1 MPNGVHRIFRPAD
14 DGEGF
19 VEVDDP
25 VRPFFGFGCLRGLV
39 LAPIDPTS
47 KDDFMSLFSKAVVG
61 LDIGTS
67 SVKVVQL
74 KSSGSQ
80 WQLAGMGMAEIPKE
94 SLEVK
99 NQDAQRSALVETIKR
114 VFKESG
120 IKTKKVVT
128 SLSGDSVIIRYVK
141 LPFMTAEELR
151 GAIPREAEQYI
162 PLNIDQVVLDFQIL
176 GETQEDGQRK
186 LDVLL
191 VAAKVDVVDQ
201 HLLMLKSAGLTP
213 AVIDVDAFALQNAY
227 EINRLES
234 NDETVALINIGSS
247 LTTINI
253 LEGNSTRFT
262 RDIPVAGNDFTKE
275 IQKEFNLKF
284 SEAEE
289 LKKSHGAISMEEDD
303 FSLSTVSQ
311 KDDRVLRMSDVM
323 TPVLNKLLGE
333 IRRSFDYYE
342 TQSRKKTVERVVL
355 LGGSARLKNVNRFLA
370 NKLGIPVEHFSV
382 FRNIETGKNIDAA
395 QLAEKEYHMGI
406 SLGLALRQGEA

>member
-1 MPNGVHRIFRPAD
+1 
-14 DGEGF
+14 
-19 VEVDDP
+19 
-25 VRPFFGFGCLRGLV
+25 
-39 LAPIDPTS
+39 
-47 KDDFMSLFSKAVVG
+47 MSLFSKAIVG

-67 SVKVVQL
+67 SVKIVQL
-74 KSSGSQ
+74 KSSGNQ
-80 WQLAGMGMAEIPKE
+80 WHLSLMGMAEIPNE
-94 SLEVK
+94 SMDAK
-99 NQDAQRSALVETIKR
+99 NQDAQRAVVIETIKR

-120 IKTKKVVT
+120 VKTKKVVT

-141 LPFMTAEELR
+141 LPFMTPEELR
-151 GAIPREAEQYI
+151 AAIPREAEQYI

-176 GETQEDGQRK
+176 GEVQEDGQRK

-213 AVIDVDAFALQNAY
+213 MVIDIDAFALQNAY
-227 EINRLES
+227 EINRLEPS
-234 NDETVALINIGSS
+234 EETVALINMGAS

-289 LKKSHGAISMEEDD
+289 LKKAHGAISMEEDD

-342 TQSRKKTVERVVL
+342 TQSRKKTVERVIL

-370 NKLGIPVEHFSV
+370 NKLGIPVEYLAS
-382 FRNIETGKNIDAA
+382 FRNVEAAKNIDSE
-395 QLAEKEYHMGI
+395 QLADKEFHMGVC
-406 SLGLALRQGEA
+406 LGLALRQAEA

>member
-1 MPNGVHRIFRPAD
+1 
-14 DGEGF
+14 
-19 VEVDDP
+19 
-25 VRPFFGFGCLRGLV
+25 
-39 LAPIDPTS
+39 
-47 KDDFMSLFSKAVVG
+47 MSLFSKTIVG

-67 SVKVVQL
+67 SVKIIEL
-74 KSSGSQ
+74 KAVGTQ
-80 WQLAGMGMAEIPKE
+80 WHLAAMGMAEIPKE
-94 SLEVK
+94 SLEAK
-99 NQDAQRSALVETIKR
+99 NQESQRLGLIEAIKR
-114 VFKESG
+114 AFKESG
-120 IKTKKVVT
+120 IKTKRVVT

-201 HLLMLKSAGLTP
+201 HLLTLKSAGLTP
-213 AVIDVDAFALQNAY
+213 VVIDVDAFALQNAY
-227 EINRLES
+227 EINQIETS
-234 NDETVALINIGSS
+234 EETVALINIGAS

-303 FSLSTVSQ
+303 FSLSSVSQ

-342 TQSRKKTVERVVL
+342 TQARKKTVERVVL

-370 NKLGIPVEHFSV
+370 NKLGIPVEHFGA
-382 FRNIETGKNIDAA
+382 FRNVEAEKNIDAE
-395 QLAEKEYHMGI
+395 QLPDKEFHMGVC
-406 SLGLALRQGEA
+406 LGLALRQMES

>member
-1 MPNGVHRIFRPAD
+1 MN
-14 DGEGF
+14 
-19 VEVDDP
+19 
-25 VRPFFGFGCLRGLV
+25 
-39 LAPIDPTS
+39 
-47 KDDFMSLFSKAVVG
+47 LFSKNIVG
-61 LDIGTS
+61 LDVGTS
-67 SVKVVQL
+67 NVKIVQV
-74 KSSGSQ
+74 KQNGNQ
-80 WQLAGMGMAEIPKE
+80 WQLMALGMVEIPKE
-94 SLEVK
+94 SLENK
-99 NQDAQRSALVETIKR
+99 NQEVQRAATAEAIKR

-120 IKTKKVVT
+120 IKVKRVVT

-141 LPFMTAEELR
+141 MPFMTADELR
-151 GAIPREAEQYI
+151 GSIAKEAEQYI

-176 GETQEDGQRK
+176 GEIQEDGQKK

-201 HLLMLKSAGLTP
+201 HLAMLKSAGLTP
-213 AVIDVDAFALQNAY
+213 MIIDIDAFALQNAY
-227 EINRLES
+227 EINKLEG
-234 NDETVALINIGSS
+234 NEETVALVNMGAS

-253 LEGNSTRFT
+253 IEGSNTRFT
-262 RDIPVAGNDFTKE
+262 RDVPVAGNDFTRE

-284 SEAEE
+284 AEAEE
-289 LKKSHGAISMEEDD
+289 LKKSHGSISMEEDD

-370 NKLGIPVEHFSV
+370 NKLGIPVEHFAA
-382 FRNIETGKNIDAA
+382 FRNVEPSKGLDPE
-395 QLAEKEYHMGI
+395 QLAEKEFHMGVC
-406 SLGLALRQGEA
+406 LGLALRRMES

>member
-1 MPNGVHRIFRPAD
+1 
-14 DGEGF
+14 
-19 VEVDDP
+19 
-25 VRPFFGFGCLRGLV
+25 
-39 LAPIDPTS
+39 
-47 KDDFMSLFSKAVVG
+47 MSLFSKTIVG

-67 SVKVVQL
+67 SVKIVQL
-74 KSSGSQ
+74 KQSGSQ
-80 WQLAGMGMAEIPKE
+80 WQLVAMGMAELPKE
-94 SLEVK
+94 SLESK
-99 NQDAQRSALVETIKR
+99 NQDSQRLALIETIKR

-151 GAIPREAEQYI
+151 GALPREAEQYI
-162 PLNIDQVVLDFQIL
+162 PLNIDQVILDFQIL
-176 GETQEDGQRK
+176 GETQEDGQKK

-201 HLLMLKSAGLTP
+201 HLLLLKSAGLSP
-213 AVIDVDAFALQNAY
+213 MVIDVDAFALQNAY
-227 EINRLES
+227 EVNRVEPT
-234 NDETVALINIGSS
+234 DETVALINIGAS

-253 LEGNSTRFT
+253 LEGSNTRFT

-284 SEAEE
+284 IEAEE

-311 KDDRVLRMSDVM
+311 KDDRVLRMSDVV

-342 TQSRKKTVERVVL
+342 TQARKKTVERVVL
-355 LGGSARLKNVNRFLA
+355 LGGSAKLKNVNRFLA
-370 NKLGIPVEHFSV
+370 NKLGIPVEHFAA
-382 FRNIETGKNIDAA
+382 FRNVEAVKNIDEE
-395 QLAEKEYHMGI
+395 QLAEKEFQMGVC
-406 SLGLALRQGEA
+406 LGLALRQAES

>member
-1 MPNGVHRIFRPAD
+1 
-14 DGEGF
+14 
-19 VEVDDP
+19 
-25 VRPFFGFGCLRGLV
+25 
-39 LAPIDPTS
+39 
-47 KDDFMSLFSKAVVG
+47 MSLFSKAIVG

-67 SVKVVQL
+67 SVKIIQL
-74 KSSGSQ
+74 KLVGKQ
-80 WQLAGMGMAEIPKE
+80 YQLNAMGMAEIPKE
-94 SLEVK
+94 TLEAK
-99 NQDAQRSALVETIKR
+99 NSDIQKGALIEAIKR
-114 VFKESG
+114 AFKESG

-141 LPFMTAEELR
+141 LPFMTPEELR
-151 GAIPREAEQYI
+151 GAISKEAEQYI

-201 HLLMLKSAGLTP
+201 HILLLKAAGLTSM
-213 AVIDVDAFALQNAY
+213 VIDIDAFALQNAF
-227 EINRLES
+227 EINRLEP
-234 NDETVALINIGSS
+234 NEETIALINIGAS

-253 LEGNSTRFT
+253 LEGINTRFT

-342 TQSRKKTVERVVL
+342 TQARKKTVERVVL

-370 NKLGIPVEHFSV
+370 NKLGIPVEIFST
-382 FRNIETGKNIDAA
+382 FRNVESQKGIDPE
-395 QLAEKEYHMGI
+395 QMAEKEFHMGVC
-406 SLGLALRQGEA
+406 LGLALRQVES

>member
-1 MPNGVHRIFRPAD
+1 
-14 DGEGF
+14 
-19 VEVDDP
+19 
-25 VRPFFGFGCLRGLV
+25 
-39 LAPIDPTS
+39 
-47 KDDFMSLFSKAVVG
+47 MSLFSKNIVG
-61 LDIGTS
+61 LDIGS
-67 SVKVVQL
+67 SCVKVVQTRVVGNQREL
-74 KSSGSQ
+74 
-80 WQLAGMGMAEIPKE
+80 LAMGIGEIPKDSIE
-94 SLEVK
+94 SK
-99 NQDAQRSALVETIKR
+99 NPEAQKAVLVDVIKK

-120 IKTKKVVT
+120 VKTKRVVT

-141 LPFMTAEELR
+141 LPFMSLDELK
-151 GAIPREAEQYI
+151 GSISKEAEQYI
-162 PLNIDQVVLDFQIL
+162 PLNIDQVVLDFQVL
-176 GETQEDGQRK
+176 GESQEDGQKK

-201 HLLMLKSAGLTP
+201 HLLLLKAAGLSP
-213 AVIDVDAFALQNAY
+213 AVIDIDAFALQNAY
-227 EINRLES
+227 EMNRLEES
-234 NDETVALINIGSS
+234 DETVALLNMGAS

-253 LEGNSTRFT
+253 LEGKNTRFT
-262 RDIPVAGNDFTKE
+262 RDIPVAGNDFTRE

-289 LKKSHGAISMEEDD
+289 LKRSHGAISMEEDD

-370 NKLGIPVEHFSV
+370 NKLGIPVEHFSP
-382 FRNIETGKNIDAA
+382 FRNIEVKNKKIDPEA
-395 QLAEKEYHMGI
+395 LTEREYHLGVG
-406 SLGLALRQGEA
+406 LGLSLRQGEA

>member
-1 MPNGVHRIFRPAD
+1 
-14 DGEGF
+14 
-19 VEVDDP
+19 
-25 VRPFFGFGCLRGLV
+25 
-39 LAPIDPTS
+39 
-47 KDDFMSLFSKAVVG
+47 MSFFSKSIVG

-67 SVKVVQL
+67 SVKAVQL
-74 KSSGSQ
+74 KLSGSQ
-80 WQLAGMGMAEIPKE
+80 WQVVSMGMAEIPKD
-94 SLEVK
+94 SLENK
-99 NQDAQRSALVETIKR
+99 NQDAQRSVLIETIKR
-114 VFKESG
+114 VLKESG
-120 IKTKKVVT
+120 VKTKKVVT

-141 LPFMTAEELR
+141 LPFMTADELR
-151 GAIPREAEQYI
+151 GAISREAEQYI

-201 HLLMLKSAGLTP
+201 HLLLLKSAGLTP
-213 AVIDVDAFALQNAY
+213 MVIDIDAFALQNAY
-227 EINRLES
+227 EINRLEPS
-234 NDETVALINIGSS
+234 DETVALINIGAS
-247 LTTINI
+247 LTSINI
-253 LEGNSTRFT
+253 LEGNNTRFT
-262 RDIPVAGNDFTKE
+262 RDVPVAGNDFTKE

-303 FSLSTVSQ
+303 FSLSTVSH

-342 TQSRKKTVERVVL
+342 TQARKKTVERVIL

-370 NKLGIPVEHFSV
+370 NKLGIPVEQFAA
-382 FRNIETGKNIDAA
+382 FRNVESAKGVDAE
-395 QLAEKEYHMGI
+395 QVAEKEFHMGVC
-406 SLGLALRQGEA
+406 LGLALRQAES

>member
-1 MPNGVHRIFRPAD
+1 
-14 DGEGF
+14 
-19 VEVDDP
+19 
-25 VRPFFGFGCLRGLV
+25 
-39 LAPIDPTS
+39 
-47 KDDFMSLFSKAVVG
+47 MSIFSKTIVG

-67 SVKVVQL
+67 CVKVVQL
-74 KSSGSQ
+74 KRNADQ
-80 WQLAGMGMAEIPKE
+80 WNLVAMGISEIPNE
-94 SLEVK
+94 MQENK
-99 NQDAQRSALVETIKR
+99 NQDIFKTTLVETLKKL
-114 VFKESG
+114 FKENG
-120 IKTKKVVT
+120 IKTKRVVT

-141 LPFMTAEELR
+141 LPYMTAEELR

-162 PLNIDQVVLDFQIL
+162 PLNLDQVQLDHQIL

-201 HLLMLKSAGLTP
+201 HLSLLKSAGLSP
-213 AVIDVDAFALQNAY
+213 VIIDVDAFALENAY
-227 EINRLES
+227 EVNRLEQGE
-234 NDETVALINIGSS
+234 ETVALINIGAS

-253 LEGNSTRFT
+253 LEGNNTRFT

-355 LGGSARLKNVNRFLA
+355 LGGSAKLKNVNRFLA
-370 NKLGIPVEHFSV
+370 NKLGIPVEHFAA
-382 FRNIETGKNIDAA
+382 FRNIEVGKNIDPE
-395 QLAEKEYHMGI
+395 QLAEKEFYMGVC
-406 SLGLALRQGEA
+406 LGLALRQAET

>member
-1 MPNGVHRIFRPAD
+1 
-14 DGEGF
+14 
-19 VEVDDP
+19 
-25 VRPFFGFGCLRGLV
+25 
-39 LAPIDPTS
+39 
-47 KDDFMSLFSKAVVG
+47 MSFFSKTIVG
-61 LDIGTS
+61 LDVGTS
-67 SVKVVQL
+67 SVKIIQL
-74 KSSGSQ
+74 KPSGNQ
-80 WQLAGMGMAEIPKE
+80 WQLAAMGMAEIPND

-99 NQDAQRSALVETIKR
+99 NQDVQRSTIIESIKR

-151 GAIPREAEQYI
+151 GAIQKEAEQYI

-176 GETQEDGQRK
+176 GETQEDGQKK

-191 VAAKVDVVDQ
+191 VAAKIDVVDQ
-201 HLLMLKSAGLTP
+201 HLSMLKSAGLSP
-213 AVIDVDAFALQNAY
+213 IIIDVDAFALQNAY
-227 EINRLES
+227 EINRLEPTE
-234 NDETVALINIGSS
+234 ETVALINLGAS
-247 LTTINI
+247 LSTINI
-253 LEGNSTRFT
+253 LEGSNTRFT

-303 FSLSTVSQ
+303 FSLSSVSQ
-311 KDDRVLRMSDVM
+311 KDDRVLRMSDAM

-342 TQSRKKTVERVVL
+342 TQARKKTVERVIL

-370 NKLGIPVEHFSV
+370 NKLGIPVEHFAA
-382 FRNIETGKNIDAA
+382 FRNVEPLKTVDSE
-395 QLAEKEYHMGI
+395 QLADKEFHMGVC
-406 SLGLALRQGEA
+406 LGLALRQAE